1 VNSGSYGYNADDE
14 VSTETYDSNGNTLS
28 AGGKSFVYDAE
39 NHLTGMSVSGTTVSL
54 IYDAFGNRVS
64 KTVNGVT
71 TKYLVEDDV
80 NPTGYPQ
87 VLDELTS
94 GAVTRTYTYGLQ
106 RISQDQLVS
115 GVWTPSFYGYDGGG
129 NVRQLTN
136 SAGAVTDTYEYDA
149 FGNDVYHTGTTPNN
163 YLYRGEQYDSDLG
176 LYYLRARYYNPNTG
190 RFMSRDPYEPKI
202 QGPDGTPINPRELHK
217 YLYTGGDPV
226 NWIDPRG
233 REEMVAEAEL
243 ESEEDLAVEKEVRE
257 AGIRLAGCYASIA
270 ATIYYLAKEEWLDAG
285 VAGLIGFAGCK
296 EFAPGMPPFPGEPPM
311 PPVTPP
317 AEPPPPPPGLP
328 PNWCGLEC
336 WTPPPG
342 TPIN

>member
-1 VNSGSYGYNADDE
+1 M
-14 VSTETYDSNGNTLS
+14 VSE
-28 AGGKSFVYDAE
+28 
-39 NHLTGMSVSGTTVSL
+39 
-54 IYDAFGNRVS
+54 
-64 KTVNGVT
+64 NGVR
-71 TKYLVEDDV
+71 K
-80 NPTGYPQ
+80 
-87 VLDELTS
+87 
-94 GAVTRTYTYGLQ
+94 TY
-106 RISQDQLVS
+106 S
-115 GVWTPSFYGYDGGG
+115 
-129 NVRQLTN
+129 
-136 SAGAVTDTYEYDA
+136 
-149 FGNDVYHTGTTPNN
+149 
-163 YLYRGEQYDSDLG
+163 
-176 LYYLRARYYNPNTG
+176 ARYYNPNTG